1 MVNLPNSDYVAGSNR
16 PERPERRQS
25 VTPNLTGSLEN
36 RLINFA
42 DKFADNPV
50 SVIEFPLTDHNL
62 NLAALIHDLH
72 IRDSDYINL
81 KGSDGRYQVQIF
93 LFGAD
98 TQGALNVYAKLAEKI
113 KKITKPEGETVHIT
127 TYKEGIKSFLNDN
140 ETLYMDEIAA
150 NSSMLTSNYKNVVL
164 TRKVLSE
171 KEAVDLVMQLKQK
184 HPWLLDTLIKVAG
197 LMEIPYL
204 AKDDSGIIK
213 LENDGQDA
221 GSRETAA
228 SYSLLRPRISDSL
241 YLKPMMPNT
250 ADNQA
255 VKKIEHE
262 YAGR

>member
-1 MVNLPNSDYVAGSNR
+1 MVNIPNSDYVAGSD
-16 PERPERRQS
+16 RPERRQS

-42 DKFADNPV
+42 DAPV
-50 SVIEFPLTDHNL
+50 SVIEFLLTDYNL
-62 NLAALIHDLH
+62 NLAALIHELH

-81 KGSDGRYQVQIF
+81 KGSNGRYQVQIF

-98 TQGALNVYAKLAEKI
+98 TQGALNVYARLAEKI
-113 KKITKPEGETVHIT
+113 KKINKPKGEEMHIT

-150 NSSMLTSNYKNVVL
+150 NSSMLTGNYKNVVL

-184 HPWLLDTLIKVAG
+184 YPWLLDTLINVAG

-241 YLKPMMPNT
+241 YLKPMKPNMANNAT
-250 ADNQA
+250 
-255 VKKIEHE
+255 VKKGEIE
-262 YAGR
+262 YASR

>member
-1 MVNLPNSDYVAGSNR
+1 MVNIPNSDYVAGSNR
-16 PERPERRQS
+16 PERRQS
-25 VTPNLTGSLEN
+25 ATPNLTGSLEN

-42 DKFADNPV
+42 DNPV
-50 SVIEFPLTDHNL
+50 SVIEFLLTDHNL
-62 NLAALIHDLH
+62 NLAALIHDFH
-72 IRDSDYINL
+72 IRDSDYITL

-113 KKITKPEGETVHIT
+113 KKITKPEGENVHIT
-127 TYKEGIKSFLNDN
+127 TYKEGIKSFLNGH
-140 ETLYMDEIAA
+140 ETLYVDEIAA
-150 NSSMLTSNYKNVVL
+150 NSSMLTGNYNNVVL

-197 LMEIPYL
+197 LTEIPYL

-213 LENDGQDA
+213 LENDAQDA
-221 GSRETAA
+221 GSRETSA

-241 YLKPMMPNT
+241 YLKPMKPDITNNT
-250 ADNQA
+250 AVN
-255 VKKIEHE
+255 KEGKEKHG
-262 YAGR
+262 YAGKQE